1 MKEKIW
7 IKKFNSFKE
16 AREEELEYY
25 FNMTPEERL
34 ETVEYLKEVFY
45 KLKGHGKGREGL
57 RRVFNIIQKACIN

>member
-1 MKEKIW
+1 MNEKIW

-16 AREEELEYY
+16 AREEELEYH

-45 KLKGHGKGREGL
+45 KLKDYGKGREGL
-57 RRVFNIIQKACIN
+57 RRVFKIIKKA